1 MPHDGWESTSLDELL
16 SSSARRGGVAHDA
29 RVSTS
34 SDELFFFERAPL
46 TAVVDRARADYAG
59 ARPFPHAV
67 IDGVLP
73 LEVAQR
79 AARSFPKADHPG
91 FKRRDYDEQS
101 ARYGQLQRRAFAGVD
116 PFVRHL
122 LNEVNG
128 MVFLEM
134 LERVSGVKGLI
145 ADPFFTGAG
154 LHLTL
159 PGGHLAL
166 HADFDRDR
174 ARGLARRLTVVLF
187 LVERWEDA
195 WGGHLELWNEE
206 LTRCEARIAPAPG
219 RLVVFAHG
227 DRFWHGHPEPL
238 ACPEGVARRSLA
250 AYYYVAD
257 GSPAAEGHSAIW
269 APRG

>member
-1 MPHDGWESTSLDELL
+1 MI
-16 SSSARRGGVAHDA
+16 AAA
-29 RVSTS
+29 
-34 SDELFFFERAPL
+34 
-46 TAVVDRARADYAG
+46 DRARVGYSD
-59 ARPFPHAV
+59 ARPFPYAV
-67 IDGVLP
+67 LDDVLP
-73 LEVAQR
+73 PEVATR
-79 AARSFPKADHPG
+79 AARAFPKADHPG

-116 PFVRHL
+116 PLVRHL

-134 LERVSGVKGLI
+134 LERITGVKGLI
-145 ADPFFTGAG
+145 PDPFFTGAG

-174 ARGLARRLTVVLF
+174 ARGLARRLTAVLF

-195 WGGHLELWNEE
+195 WGGHLELWDED
-206 LTRCEARIAPAPG
+206 LTRRDARIAPAPG

-227 DRFWHGHPEPL
+227 ARFWHGHPAPL
-238 ACPEGVARRSLA
+238 ACPEGIARQSLA

-257 GSPAAEGHSAIW
+257 GSPEAEGHSAIW
-269 APRG
+269 APHS

>member
-1 MPHDGWESTSLDELL
+1 MAHDVAV
-16 SSSARRGGVAHDA
+16 SSSH
-29 RVSTS
+29 
-34 SDELFFFERAPL
+34 ELFFFERAPL
-46 TAVVDRARADYAG
+46 FAAADRARAEYAT

-67 IDGVLP
+67 IDGALP
-73 LEVAQR
+73 REVALR
-79 AARSFPKADHPG
+79 AAHAFPKPDHPG
-91 FKRRDYDEQS
+91 LKRRDYEEQS
-101 ARYGQLQRRAFAGVD
+101 ARLGQLQRRAFAGVD

-174 ARGLARRLTVVLF
+174 ARGLRRRLSAVLF
-187 LVERWEDA
+187 LVDRWEDA
-195 WGGHLELWNEE
+195 WGGHLELWDEALE
-206 LTRCEARIAPAPG
+206 RCEARIAPAPG
-219 RLVVFAHG
+219 RLVLFAHG
-227 DRFWHGHPEPL
+227 ERYWHGHPAPL
-238 ACPEGVARRSLA
+238 ACPEGVVRQSLA

-257 GSPAAEGHSAIW
+257 GEPRREGHGAIW
-269 APRG
+269 ATKRAPPHPSSR